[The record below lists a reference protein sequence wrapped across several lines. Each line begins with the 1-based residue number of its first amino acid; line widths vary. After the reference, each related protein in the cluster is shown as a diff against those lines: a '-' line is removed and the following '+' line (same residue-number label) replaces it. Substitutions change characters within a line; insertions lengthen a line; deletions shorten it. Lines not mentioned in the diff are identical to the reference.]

1 MEQAGR
7 LLHPVVPPGRHV
19 SLSLVRTCLPWA
31 FGVLVSTFGS
41 MASADGVNP
50 GNWRISGERSSQ
62 ESVHFCCGRGRGIE
76 IANAQ
81 YRARPRSSGL
91 GDVIQTLVAFPAIR
105 DAPLFG
111 LLCITKRNDVG
122 ARTGHVDKSFRLT
135 DPKHRQAIHNCRSYS
150 AAFKVAGF
158 SRSIFWFRSTQ
169 VSQVLPVLGPPPSQP
184 PLPANFR
191 GFPTNNG
198 CCDSCSHLP
207 TPVPIHRGGRSN
219 SSQALLPM
227 YYHRIPF
234 RTASPTGRSY
244 VDMQRVPGT

>member
-7 LLHPVVPPGRHV
+7 LLHPVGPPGRHV

-31 FGVLVSTFGS
+31 FGFLVSTVGS

-62 ESVHFCCGRGRGIE
+62 ESVHFCCGRRRGIE
-76 IANAQ
+76 MANAH

-91 GDVIQTLVAFPAIR
+91 GDVIQTLVAFPAVR

-169 VSQVLPVLGPPPSQP
+169 VSQVLPRPWSPYRNRRFPQISAVFPPTTAVATAVLICRPRFLSTAEADQTVAKPFCRCTTIGSPLEQLLQP
-184 PLPANFR
+184 GDL
-191 GFPTNNG
+191 T
-198 CCDSCSHLP
+198 
-207 TPVPIHRGGRSN
+207 
-219 SSQALLPM
+219 
-227 YYHRIPF
+227 
-234 RTASPTGRSY
+234 
-244 VDMQRVPGT
+244 